1 MPIDFVAFTA
11 DRRITGRIFLADDR
25 LSDMLNSVSRLVVR
39 DATVDDLVSGDPP
52 VVGDLAIPIGDLA
65 VVVGTGPR
73 GNDSPRRR
81 TVQRQVSV
89 GLGRYVVSGAL
100 HLPAD
105 DPHLPDGDDPNLVL
119 AGRDVLVPLTDA
131 TITYDVNQVATTETH
146 TAILF
151 NRARATWI
159 DVKRDAPA
167 LSEIVVLDE
176 VGPLGR
182 AERQTTYLKD
192 FTNSVVE

>member
-11 DRRITGRIFLADDR
+11 DRRITARIFLADDR
-25 LSDMLNSVSRLVVR
+25 LSDMLNSVNRLVLR
-39 DATVDDLVSGDPP
+39 DATVDDLVSGHPP
-52 VVGDLAIPIGDLA
+52 VVGDLSIPIGDLV

-73 GNDSPRRR
+73 GSDSPRRR

-105 DPHLPDGDDPNLVL
+105 DPRLPDGDDPNLVL

-131 TITYDVNQVATTETH
+131 TVTYDANEAATTEAH
-146 TAILF
+146 EAVLV

-159 DVKRDAPA
+159 DVTKDLRAP
-167 LSEIVVLDE
+167 SEIVVLDE
-176 VGPLGR
+176 DAPIGR
-182 AERQTTYLKD
+182 AERSTTYLKD
-192 FTNSVVE
+192 FTNSVIE